1 MTAALLI
8 QQPDGTMRDVPLV
21 AERTLIGRSPECD
34 VVLEGRMISRHH
46 ACIRRD
52 DTGYILEDL
61 GSHNG
66 TTLNGQPLSSPH
78 ILQNGDSVELG
89 GIGRLTFVDDDAT
102 SSRILPPAADIALDT
117 GTQDAWVDG
126 QRLVPPLS
134 PAQFSLLQLLLDRAG
149 ALCSRDDIAAA
160 VWPDAHDGISDEAI
174 DALIKRLRARLAEV
188 PGGQRYLVT
197 VRGRGLMLRRDVHS

>member
-34 VVLEGRMISRHH
+34 LVLEGRMISRQH

-52 DTGYILEDL
+52 NAGYMLEDL

-66 TTLNGQPLSSPH
+66 TTLNGQPLLSPQLLH
-78 ILQNGDSVELG
+78 NGDSVELG

-134 PAQFSLLQLLLDRAG
+134 PAQ
-149 ALCSRDDIAAA
+149 
-160 VWPDAHDGISDEAI
+160 
-174 DALIKRLRARLAEV
+174 
-188 PGGQRYLVT
+188 
-197 VRGRGLMLRRDVHS
+197 